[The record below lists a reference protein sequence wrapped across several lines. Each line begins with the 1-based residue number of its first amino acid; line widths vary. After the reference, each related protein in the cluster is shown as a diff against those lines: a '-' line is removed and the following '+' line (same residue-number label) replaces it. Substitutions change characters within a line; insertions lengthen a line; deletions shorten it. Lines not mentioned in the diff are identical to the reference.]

1 MRNGSVQLA
10 DITEELTMLE
20 IACSRCERRGRL
32 AVAQLIQQHGADMEL
47 PDLRQILPSDCPR
60 GAAASVSA
68 QCDIYYPQLR
78 PSFDPKGP

>member
-1 MRNGSVQLA
+1 
-10 DITEELTMLE
+10 
-20 IACSRCERRGRL
+20 
-32 AVAQLIQQHGADMEL
+32 MEL